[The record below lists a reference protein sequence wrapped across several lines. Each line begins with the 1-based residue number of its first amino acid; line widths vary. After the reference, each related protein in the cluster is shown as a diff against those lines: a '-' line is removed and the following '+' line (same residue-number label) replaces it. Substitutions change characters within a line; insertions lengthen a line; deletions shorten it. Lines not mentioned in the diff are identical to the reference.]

1 MDLII
6 PRASHLEDVLAL
18 NDADVSHLSA
28 MSMAALERLAQLA
41 CYFRVAEV
49 DGRLAGF
56 LLAIPAA
63 ASHDSANFLW
73 FKARYSG
80 FVYVD
85 RVVVAAHA
93 RRAGIAS
100 ALYADL
106 EASAR
111 ASRASLIAC
120 EINVRPPNPD
130 SVSFHDR
137 HGFVEVGTQE
147 IANGTKTVSM
157 RIKQLAPS

>member
-1 MDLII
+1 MALIH
-6 PRASHLEDVLAL
+6 PRADHFESVLAL

-28 MSMAALERLAQLA
+28 MSRPELERLAELA
-41 CYFRVAEV
+41 CYFRVAEM

-63 ASHDSANFLW
+63 APHDSANFLW
-73 FKARYSG
+73 FKARYSD

-85 RVVVAAHA
+85 RIVVAAHA
-93 RRAGIAS
+93 RRTGLAS

-111 ASRASLIAC
+111 ASQASFIAC
-120 EINVRPPNPD
+120 EINVRPPNAG

-137 HGFVEVGTQE
+137 HGFVEVGTQD

-157 RIKQLAPS
+157 RIKKLSRS